1 MRLSD
6 EQLMAYADGE
16 VTADQADVG
25 VRMREGLSVE
35 EQSALEDFRRTRE
48 LVRAAFAEEATEPPS
63 AALVALLLEGPPS
76 SQGTQPKVVP
86 LQAQGRRAPQR
97 SVSRLAFA
105 AAASIATLV
114 AAAVLW
120 SLTKGRGDIAGQ
132 LVPGPLA
139 RESEFARVL
148 ETRPSGDPV
157 ATDEASSAGRQHLMV
172 AGTFRDRSGRVCRE
186 LELLDAELSPRVV
199 AVACRSARGD
209 WGVEGAVA
217 VASGAVGDPTTYAP
231 AGTPEQEALGALM
244 SLLGASRTLEPEEE
258 RRLIGSGWK

>member
-16 VTADQADVG
+16 VTADHAEVG
-25 VRMREGLSVE
+25 TRLREGLSVE

-48 LVRAAFAEEATEPPS
+48 LVRVAFAEEAAEPPS
-63 AALVALLLEGPPS
+63 AALVALLLEGLPA

-86 LQAQGRRAPQR
+86 LHEKARRAPPR
-97 SVSRLAFA
+97 SISRLAFA
-105 AAASIATLV
+105 AAASIAALV

-120 SLTKGRGDIAGQ
+120 PLTEGRDDIAGQ
-132 LVPGPLA
+132 VVPGPLA

-157 ATDEASSAGRQHLMV
+157 AIGEASSAGRQHLMV

-199 AVACRSARGD
+199 AVACRSVSGD

-217 VASGAVGDPTTYAP
+217 VASGAAGDPKAYAP